1 MPSTR
6 SAACQRYIGESRYQT
21 STPAA
26 SRCAPS
32 LAAAGR
38 PFRSSTNEM
47 AATATARPSA
57 NHSSALPNGAAAAMP
72 TRTAMP
78 PVRGTG
84 CSCSERSFGR
94 SSAKR
99 AKRVS
104 NSRTAMNA
112 STNDTAPA
120 TPCMARILASRW
132 FRAGR
137 RAVPAH
143 RLGDAGPGSER
154 WPPPKA
160 FARPRGINDERVH
173 QPPHLRAH
181 AGERAAEPKKRDRY
195 ADQASICAERP
206 ADFRDELRRAEIVAI
221 GGQESLPSG
230 NGGTGCSD
238 HQLGEITDVDQAP
251 AVLDRAQRKWPAAL
265 DQSNEPQKICSHTR
279 PVNERR
285 GEGGPVRVSSYFS
298 PSTPPTS

>member
-1 MPSTR
+1 MNGANTAHGNQSGQASSFQPMMPSAPAR
-6 SAACQRYIGESRYQT
+6 NPNGMDPT
-21 STPAA
+21 SPRKMRAG
-26 SRCAPS
+26 
-32 LAAAGR
+32 AGR

-47 AATATARPSA
+47 AAKASARPSA

-84 CSCSERSFGR
+84 CACSERSLGR

-112 STNDTAPA
+112 SMNDTAPA
-120 TPCMARILASRW
+120 APCMARILASRW
-132 FRAGR
+132 FRTGR

-143 RLGDAGPGSER
+143 RLSDTVPGSEW
-154 WPPPKA
+154 WPPPEA
-160 FARPRGINDERVH
+160 FASARGINDERVH
-173 QPPHLRAH
+173 QPPHFRAH
-181 AGERAAEPKKRDRY
+181 AGERAAEPEKRDRY

-221 GGQESLPSG
+221 GGQQSLPSRSR
-230 NGGTGCSD
+230 GTGCSD
-238 HQLGEITDVDQAP
+238 HQLGEITDIDQAP
-251 AVLDRAQRKWPAAL
+251 AVLYRAQRKWQAAL
-265 DQSNEPQKICSHTR
+265 NQSNEPQKICSHTQ
-279 PVNERR
+279 PVNERPR
-285 GEGGPVRVSSYFS
+285 RRESIEIYS
-298 PSTPPTS
+298 